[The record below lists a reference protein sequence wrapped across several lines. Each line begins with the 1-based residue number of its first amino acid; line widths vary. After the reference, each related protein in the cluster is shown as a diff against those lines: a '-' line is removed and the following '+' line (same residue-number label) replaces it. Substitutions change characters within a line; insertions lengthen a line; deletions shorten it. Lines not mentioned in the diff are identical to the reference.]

1 MAYRINIDDE
11 DIVVDN
17 NTFPVGKV
25 SDTGEEVTS
34 DTIGIVLYDM
44 EDLDNFGTIDNFND
58 AELASFDYPV
68 LILRDFDEMTA
79 DYMQGW
85 VDNNFFSQKKRSCH
99 RYSVYDKGH
108 EKHILCNY
116 YHL

>member
-1 MAYRINIDDE
+1 MAYRINIEDD

-17 NTFPVGKV
+17 NTFPVG
-25 SDTGEEVTS
+25 
-34 DTIGIVLYDM
+34 IVLYDL

-85 VDNNFFSQKKRSCH
+85 VYNNFFS
-99 RYSVYDKGH
+99 
-108 EKHILCNY
+108 
-116 YHL
+116 